1 MSWRESANR
10 AIVAARDAGKAEGLE
25 GAALEK
31 YVRANGY
38 PFGERAM
45 HPYKIWCSEVNRVL
59 GKKKKQTEDLSGWFK
74 ELKEA
79 KP

>member
-1 MSWRESANR
+1 MTWRESANR
-10 AIVAARDAGKAEGLE
+10 AIVAALEQGEAAGLE

-59 GKKKKQTEDLSGWFK
+59 RKKKIKAPEDLSNYFDQFK
-74 ELKEA
+74 GA
-79 KP
+79 